1 MNNFSVFL
9 YFFVALKI
17 EIGYNLVMK
26 STRRGRPKKQIK
38 YTKTINV
45 RFTPDQWLQVL
56 LKAQREHL
64 EPSVHIRKTVLESL
78 KQ

>member
-1 MNNFSVFL
+1 MI
-9 YFFVALKI
+9 K
-17 EIGYNLVMK
+17 EK
-26 STRRGRPKKQIK
+26 RGRPKKQVK

-45 RFTPDQWLQVL
+45 RFTQDQWLKVL
-56 LKAQREHL
+56 LEAQKEHL